1 MKSILLAA
9 VSALVLSACSSTAT
23 SPASPAPE
31 AKAQATAAKTA
42 ANIAP
47 CAANFASSGSFI
59 SGKKFSTQ
67 VPLPGVSKDTAFT
80 KAYGSLAKTGYQIVQ
95 SDKGAGVISAAQGV
109 SFSKGGKSVPLNVV
123 VQSEGKGSSVAF
135 SFSITG
141 GLSASEDAVRDEF
154 CRIAGEMGA
163 KS

>member
-1 MKSILLAA
+1 MKSILLAGA
-9 VSALVLSACSSTAT
+9 SALVLSACGSTAT
-23 SPASPAPE
+23 SPNTATPE
-31 AKAQATAAKTA
+31 PKAQAPATRTA
-42 ANIAP
+42 ANTSP
-47 CAANFASSGSFI
+47 CAANFSSSGSFI

-80 KAYGSLAKTGYQIVQ
+80 KAYGSLAKSGYQIVQ

-123 VQSEGKGSSVAF
+123 VQSEGKGSSVSF

-141 GLSASEDAVRDEF
+141 GLSTSEDAVRDEF
-154 CRIAGEMGA
+154 CRIAGDMGA
-163 KS
+163 KP